1 MIRVAHFRSPEEA
14 RKRLS
19 FLEVSSIDAE
29 RLCSELRT
37 FLVCMPENDV
47 ARFLL
52 DYLPARG
59 IPAVQGKEKIL
70 YSISSAE
77 QVEALMKEGPQAL
90 SALLPVKEA
99 IGRYLSRDFVV
110 DCRGRKI
117 LLGGSAPG
125 GSPRIMGILNVT
137 PDSFSDGGRFNSTEA
152 AVRHGIAMAEEGADI
167 IDVGG
172 ESTRPGS
179 SPVSVDEEIVRVVPV
194 ISELSRKT
202 DALLSVDTTKAAV
215 AREAVAAGACIIND
229 TSALADDPEMARYA
243 AESGCAVVLMH
254 RRGTPSTMQASP
266 SYGSLFDEL
275 LEELAERV
283 EAAVRSGI
291 QRERILVDPG
301 IGFGKRFEDNLALH
315 RHLPDLRNLGR
326 PVVFGPSRKSFI
338 GKITGKDPGD
348 RVFGTAASVAVS
360 TYLGADVLRVHDVP
374 EMRDVVRVV
383 AAIRECSEC

>member
-1 MIRVAHFRSPEEA
+1 MFSV
-14 RKRLS
+14 
-19 FLEVSSIDAE
+19 
-29 RLCSELRT
+29 
-37 FLVCMPENDV
+37 
-47 ARFLL
+47 
-52 DYLPARG
+52 
-59 IPAVQGKEKIL
+59 
-70 YSISSAE
+70 SSAE
-77 QVEALMKEGPQAL
+77 QVDAWMKESPKAL
-90 SALLPVKEA
+90 SALSPVSEA

-110 DCRGRKI
+110 ECRGRKI
-117 LLGGSAPG
+117 RLSGSAPG

-137 PDSFSDGGRFNSTEA
+137 PDSFSDGGRFHSTEA

-179 SPVSVDEEIVRVVPV
+179 SPVSVDEEIGRVVPV
-194 ISELSRKT
+194 IRELSRKT

-215 AREAVAAGACIIND
+215 ARNAVAAGACIIND
-229 TSALADDPEMARYA
+229 TSALTDDPEMAEFA

-275 LEELAERV
+275 LEELAARV
-283 EAAVRSGI
+283 EAAIRSGVS
-291 QRERILVDPG
+291 RERILVDPG
-301 IGFGKRFEDNLALH
+301 IGFGKRLEDNLALH

-326 PVVFGPSRKSFI
+326 PVVFGTSRKSFI

-360 TYLGADVLRVHDVP
+360 AFLGADVLRVHDVP

-383 AAIRECSEC
+383 AAIRDGSEC